1 MKKAAVVLA
10 VAGMLAL
17 TGCMDP
23 AVQTKIERERAY
35 MKLGKECFEAGGDW
49 VSKENKPYRC
59 NFVHDDLD

>member
-23 AVQTKIERERAY
+23 STRAQIETEREY
-35 MKLGKECFEAGGDW
+35 IEIGKECFESGGDW
-49 VSKENKPYRC
+49 VSEENKPYRC
-59 NFVHDDLD
+59 NFVHKDVD